1 MVWVGEGKVCDD
13 VYNYACND
21 LCNNVCNDAYNG
33 RGR

>member
-13 VYNYACND
+13 VYNCND